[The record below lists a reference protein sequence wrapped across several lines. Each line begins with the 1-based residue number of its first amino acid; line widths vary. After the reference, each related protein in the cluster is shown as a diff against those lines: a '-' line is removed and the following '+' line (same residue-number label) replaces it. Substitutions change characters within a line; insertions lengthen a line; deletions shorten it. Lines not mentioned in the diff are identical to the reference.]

1 MAGKDLNSITAGKT
15 AGRIKDGLGKR
26 RADGRR
32 IAETDKITRLLP
44 YIFLGALTVICCLV
58 FTGRQNVFG
67 VKVDWLSQHSVLPDY
82 FRQQFYDTGE
92 LFPEFAGNLGGG
104 QNIYY
109 FSYYG
114 LYSPVYLLSYALP
127 FVKMG
132 DYLMAVSIVG
142 IIVSVSLMYRWL
154 CRKGFS
160 WEISLPVSVLFLLAG
175 PIIFQSC
182 HQVMFVNYMPFLC
195 MAFLGV
201 DWYFEKGRSGLY
213 AVSVFLMILS
223 SFYYSIGGMLVLT
236 LYGLS
241 RYMEGRTTLRAESN
255 FIMRR
260 RRRGMRRYR
269 GVFRA
274 LRIFLRDGVRF
285 LTPMIT
291 AILMSGFLLAPTAY
305 AILGRQKTGKSME
318 VWKLLMPE
326 LPLEGLVH
334 GAYGVGLTTMAIT
347 ILVTGLFYRKWS
359 QKMLHA
365 GCLLI
370 FVIPLFQWLL
380 NGGLYVRGKVLIPF
394 LPLLCY
400 MTAMYLEK
408 QKNREIPFGVNMI
421 AYFLTVVWLFVS
433 YFHGNE
439 LAGEPFRG
447 YMILAESIL
456 LLVCFCIYWR
466 CDSMLFLTIPSVICL
481 LLSGS
486 FFYSGAGGELDVRTY
501 EHITD
506 KGFGKLI
513 ERTLVNEDGFWRLEQ
528 SGNDEEKSANLN
540 RVWNMRQWIS
550 SLYSSASNAGYSK
563 FREEIFGVEEPFR
576 NELMQAASENPLYRK
591 LMGVKYVVGK
601 AEDEGV
607 MAASG
612 YELCEGE
619 EEQVIYR
626 SGDTAPIAYATNKIV
641 GEQDYDKL
649 EFPCN
654 QTALMNYAVVG
665 NSKSK
670 GIEWKNEIEANT
682 IPAGFHVPEAK
693 EKGLT
698 IRQLTKESYH
708 IKAEHKAGAVCRIET
723 GAGSDSAVQ
732 PVFCNRTEEKEEA
745 AEGKLVFLKFEI
757 KNLYPNRDVAVWVN
771 GIRNKLS
778 AKNHI
783 YYNGNTEFTYVTALE
798 AGVSDVYLEFGKGD
812 YEISGVKCFLADSTV
827 LKDAKETDKMLYQSP
842 FKVDWAQTK
851 GSRIQGSIKV
861 RKTGY
866 FITSIPYDKGFE
878 IFVDGKRA
886 VAEKVNKAFL
896 GCAVR
901 TGEHQIKIVYHAPGM
916 KAGKCLSCLGII
928 LFLAMIAFTEM
939 AASST
944 KMRNYFVGRNL
955 QN

>member
-1 MAGKDLNSITAGKT
+1 MAGKNLNSITAGKT
-15 AGRIKDGLGKR
+15 DGRIRAGLGKR
-26 RADGRR
+26 GAAGRR
-32 IAETDKITRLLP
+32 IVETDKITRLLP
-44 YIFLGALTVICCLV
+44 CIFLGVLTIICCLI
-58 FTGRQNVFG
+58 FTGSQNVFG

-82 FRQQFYDTGE
+82 FRQRFYDTGE

-114 LYSPVYLLSYALP
+114 LYSPIYLLSYALP
-127 FVKMG
+127 FIKMG
-132 DYLMAVSIVG
+132 DYLMAVSIAG
-142 IIVSVSLMYRWL
+142 IIVSVILMYHWL

-195 MAFLGV
+195 MAFFGV
-201 DWYFEKGRSGLY
+201 DRYFEKGGSGLY
-213 AVSVFLMILS
+213 TVSVFLMILS
-223 SFYYSIGGMLVLT
+223 SFYFSIGGMMVLT

-241 RYMEGRTTLRAESN
+241 RYIDDKDMPMAESN
-255 FIMRR
+255 FTMRPQRGHRR
-260 RRRGMRRYR
+260 RCRRA
-269 GVFRA
+269 FRA
-274 LRIFLRDGVRF
+274 IRIFLRDGIRF
-285 LTPMIT
+285 LTPMIA

-305 AILGRQKTGKSME
+305 AILGRQKTGKSMG
-318 VWKLLMPE
+318 VWKLLLPE

-334 GAYGVGLTTMAIT
+334 GAYGVGLTTMVIT
-347 ILVTGLFYRKWS
+347 ILITGLFYRKWS
-359 QKMLHA
+359 QRLLHA

-421 AYFLTVVWLFVS
+421 AYFLTIVWLFVS
-433 YFHGNE
+433 YFLGNE
-439 LAGEPFRG
+439 LAGEPFRR

-456 LLVCFCIYWR
+456 LLLCFCIYR
-466 CDSMLFLTIPSVICL
+466 RYDSMLFLTIPSVICL

-486 FFYSGAGGELDVRTY
+486 FFYGGAGGELDVRSY

-506 KGFGKLI
+506 EGFGKLI
-513 ERTLVNEDGFWRLEQ
+513 ERSLTNEDGFWRLEQ

-550 SLYSSASNAGYSK
+550 SLYSSAGNAGYSK
-563 FREEIFGVEEPFR
+563 FRREIFGVEEPFR

-601 AEDEGV
+601 AEDERV

-619 EEQVIYR
+619 EEQAVYR
-626 SGDTAPIAYATNKIV
+626 SGDTAPVAYATNKIV

-654 QTALMNYAVVG
+654 QTALMNYAVVRS
-665 NSKSK
+665 SKSK
-670 GIEWKNEIEANT
+670 GMEWKKEIESIT
-682 IPAGFHVPEAK
+682 IPAGFYVPELK
-693 EKGLT
+693 EEGLT
-698 IRQLTKESYH
+698 IRQLTENSYH
-708 IKAEHKAGAVCRIET
+708 IQAEHKAGAVCRIET
-723 GAGSDSAVQ
+723 GEGSDSAAQ
-732 PVFCNRTEEKEEA
+732 QVFYDRTEEKKEA
-745 AEGKLVFLKFEI
+745 AEGKLVFLKFQI
-757 KNLYPNRDVAVWVN
+757 KNLHPNRDVAVWMN

-812 YEISGVKCFLADSTV
+812 YEISEVECFLADSTV
-827 LKDAKETDKMLYQSP
+827 LKDAKETDEMLYQSP
-842 FKVDWAQTK
+842 YKVDWEQTK
-851 GSRIQGSIKV
+851 GSQIQGGIEV
-861 RKTGY
+861 RETGY
-866 FITSIPYDKGFE
+866 LVTSIPYDKGFE
-878 IFVDGKRA
+878 IFVDGKRT
-886 VAEKVNKAFL
+886 VTEKINKAFL
-896 GCAVR
+896 GCAVSK
-901 TGEHQIKIVYHAPGM
+901 GEHQIKIVFHAPGM
-916 KAGKCLSCLGII
+916 KAGKSLSCLGII
-928 LFLAMIAFTEM
+928 LFLAMIASGVLFDIHISD
-939 AASST
+939 SSS
-944 KMRNYFVGRNL
+944 
-955 QN
+955 